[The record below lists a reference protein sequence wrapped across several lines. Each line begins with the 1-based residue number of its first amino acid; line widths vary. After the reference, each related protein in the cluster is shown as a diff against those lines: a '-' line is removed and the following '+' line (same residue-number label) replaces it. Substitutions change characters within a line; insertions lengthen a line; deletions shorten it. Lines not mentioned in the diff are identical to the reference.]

1 MEYRTLSKEI
11 DTYTKEMGSTIEEMK
26 SDIRDTALAI
36 YGLKLQSKDTGEL
49 VRETNVVIQS
59 LQSEAVA
66 QRLWRQ
72 SQITYAECK
81 IIYQ

>member
-1 MEYRTLSKEI
+1 MSKEI
-11 DTYTKEMGSTIEEMK
+11 ETYTKEMGSTIEEMK

>member
-1 MEYRTLSKEI
+1 
-11 DTYTKEMGSTIEEMK
+11 MGSTIEEMK

-36 YGLKLQSKDTGEL
+36 YDLKLQSKDTGEL

-72 SQITYAECK
+72 RQITYAECK
-81 IIYQ
+81 IIYK

>member
-1 MEYRTLSKEI
+1 LSKEI
-11 DTYTKEMGSTIEEMK
+11 ETYTKEMGSTIEEMK